1 MPRAVVALLFVLGL
15 VLPAVPHAVAAPTD
29 GWPTTTPEEQGM
41 DSARLADALLTMQQE
56 VPNLHGFLLIRD
68 GKIVVDAS
76 FYPYDGSTP
85 HDLASVTKSVM
96 TTLIGIAVDQ
106 GKLRLDQPVVSFFPD
121 REIANLDERKE
132 RMTVADLASMTSG
145 LDCVWQPD
153 EPTLREMEAS
163 DDMVQFTLDLPMVAE
178 PGTTWEYCSPG
189 MHLLSAILT
198 EATGMTAL
206 DFGYDALFGPLGMR
220 EVIWPADS
228 NGYNHGWGD
237 LMLYP
242 RDAAKLG
249 QLWLNGGSWNGR
261 QIVSPEWVEAAVT
274 SHATTTE
281 DGQDYGYGWWI
292 TREGAVGQEFSAR
305 GRGGQYVVVFPAF
318 QALAMITGSDNYGP
332 ADVTDLLLPAL
343 VDPTKAIP
351 ANPEGMERL
360 TGTIAALSAAPDPTP
375 VPPLSATALE
385 ISGKTYTF
393 EPNPLGIVSL
403 RLDFDQSAEA
413 KLTAVLEGDP
423 GPATLPVGLDGVFRL
438 TPGDY
443 GFPLGL
449 RGSWSDASTFVID
462 YDMIANNDAIV
473 LILSFADATV
483 TVTAS
488 ERTHEGEVHFV
499 GTVVA
504 R

>member
-1 MPRAVVALLFVLGL
+1 MPRAVVALLVVLGL
-15 VLPAVPHAVAAPTD
+15 VLPGAPRTIAAPTD
-29 GWPTTTPEEQGM
+29 GWPTAAPEEQGI
-41 DSARLADALLTMQQE
+41 DSAKLADALLAMQQQ

-76 FYPYDGSTP
+76 FYPYDGTTP

-96 TTLIGIAVDQ
+96 TTLIGIAIDQ
-106 GKLRLDQPVVSFFPD
+106 GKLSLDDPVLSFFPD
-121 REIANLDERKE
+121 RTIANLDDRKE
-132 RMTVADLASMTSG
+132 QMTVADLASMTSG

-198 EATGMTAL
+198 EATGTTAL
-206 DFGYDALFGPLGMR
+206 DFAYDTLFGPLGMR
-220 EVIWPADS
+220 EVIWPADQ

-242 RDAAKLG
+242 REAAKLG
-249 QLWLNGGSWNGR
+249 QLWLNGGTWNGR
-261 QIVSPEWVEAAVT
+261 QIVSPDWVEAAVT
-274 SHATTTE
+274 AKATTTE

-318 QALAMITGSDNYGP
+318 KALAMITGSGDFGP
-332 ADVTDLLLPAL
+332 SDVTDLLLPAL

-351 ANPEGMERL
+351 ANPEGMARL
-360 TGTIAALSAAPDPTP
+360 TETVAGLSAAPDPTP
-375 VPPLSATALE
+375 VPPLPATALE

-393 EPNPLGIVSL
+393 EANPLGIVSV

-413 KLTAVLEGDP
+413 MATFALEGDP
-423 GPATLPVGLDGVFRL
+423 GPVTLAVGLDGIFR
-438 TPGDY
+438 TAPGDY

-449 RGSWSDASTFVID
+449 RGAWSDPSTFVLD
-462 YDMIANNDAIV
+462 YDMIANNDALV
-473 LILSFADATV
+473 LELAFADATV
-483 TVTAS
+483 TITAS
-488 ERTHEGEVHFV
+488 ERTHEGEVQFQ
-499 GTVVA
+499 GTA
-504 R
+504 IAQ